1 MKTYR
6 NWLKKLRKRAQPS
19 GTLSQWAEL
28 LSQKNEGSAELWR
41 EYLQAIL
48 DEEERPSL
56 DLILNLDLIAGP
68 AKEESAND
76 EQISLW

>member
-1 MKTYR
+1 MKTYHY
-6 NWLKKLRKRAQPS
+6 WLKKLRKRAQPS

-56 DLILNLDLIAGP
+56 DLILDLDHIAAP
-68 AKEESAND
+68 AKEESSND

>member
-1 MKTYR
+1 MKTYHY
-6 NWLKKLRKRAQPS
+6 WLKKLRKRAQPS

-48 DEEERPSL
+48 DEEKRPSL
-56 DLILNLDLIAGP
+56 DLILDLDHIAAP
-68 AKEESAND
+68 AKEESSND

>member
-1 MKTYR
+1 MKPYHY
-6 NWLKKLRKRAQPS
+6 WLKNLRKRAQPS

-56 DLILNLDLIAGP
+56 DLILDLDHIAAP
-68 AKEESAND
+68 AKEESSND

>member
-1 MKTYR
+1 MKTYHY
-6 NWLKKLRKRAQPS
+6 WLKKLRKRAQPS

-56 DLILNLDLIAGP
+56 DLILDLDHIAAP

>member
-1 MKTYR
+1 MKTYHY
-6 NWLKKLRKRAQPS
+6 WLKKLRKRAQPS
-19 GTLSQWAEL
+19 GTLRQWAEL

-56 DLILNLDLIAGP
+56 DLILDLDHIAAP
-68 AKEESAND
+68 AKEESSND

>member
-1 MKTYR
+1 MKTYH

-41 EYLQAIL
+41 EYLRAIL

-56 DLILNLDLIAGP
+56 DLILDLDHIAAP
-68 AKEESAND
+68 AKEESSND

>member
-1 MKTYR
+1 MKTYDI
-6 NWLKKLRKRAQPS
+6 WLKKLRKRAQPS

-56 DLILNLDLIAGP
+56 DLILDLDLISAP
-68 AKEESAND
+68 PKEKPTND
-76 EQISLW
+76 GQTSLW

>member
-1 MKTYR
+1 MKTYD

-41 EYLQAIL
+41 EHLQAIL

-56 DLILNLDLIAGP
+56 DLILDLQP
-68 AKEESAND
+68 NQSVAKHSWC
-76 EQISLW
+76 LF